1 METNNG
7 IPAFYA
13 STNEE
18 WRNWL
23 DEYGAREKAVCLI
36 LYHKK
41 SKTPCIDY
49 KESIEHALCFGWID
63 SKANKRDEE
72 SSYLQFTPR
81 KPKSNW
87 SNVNKERVARMIA
100 QGLMRPGGQ
109 AMIDLAKANG
119 SWEMLADAQNAI
131 IPWDLQKMFDKNTL
145 ASENFQRFSP
155 SSRRMILE
163 WITKAKKEETREK
176 RIVQTVELAA
186 KNIKANH

>member
-23 DEYGAREKAVCLI
+23 EENGAREKAVCLI

-81 KPKSNW
+81 KSKSNW
-87 SNVNKERVARMIA
+87 SNVNKERVARMTA

-119 SWEMLADAQNAI
+119 SWDMLADAQNTI
-131 IPWDLQKMFDKNTL
+131 IPWDLQKMFDKNIQ
-145 ASENFQRFSP
+145 AFENFQRFSP

-176 RIVQTVELAA
+176 RIVQTVELATR
-186 KNIKANH
+186 NIKANH

>member
-13 STNEE
+13 RTNEE

-23 DEYGAREKAVCLI
+23 EENGAIEKAVCLI

-41 SKTPCIDY
+41 SKAPCIDY

-81 KPKSNW
+81 KSKSNW
-87 SNVNKERVARMIA
+87 SNVNKERVARMTA
-100 QGLMRPGGQ
+100 QGLMRPAGQ
-109 AMIDLAKANG
+109 AMVDLAKANG
-119 SWEMLADAQNAI
+119 SWDILTDAQNTF
-131 IPWDLQKMFDKNTL
+131 IPWDLQKMFDNNAL
-145 ASENFQRFSP
+145 AFENFQRFSP

-163 WITKAKKEETREK
+163 WISKAKKEETREK

-186 KNIKANH
+186 RNIKANH

>member
-23 DEYGAREKAVCLI
+23 EKNGAREKAVCLI

-63 SKANKRDEE
+63 SKANKRNEE

-81 KPKSNW
+81 KSKSNW

-100 QGLMRPGGQ
+100 QGLMRPAGQ

-119 SWEMLADAQNAI
+119 SWDMLADAQNTI
-131 IPWDLQKMFDKNTL
+131 IPWDLQKMFDKNAL
-145 ASENFQRFSP
+145 AFENFQRFSP

-163 WITKAKKEETREK
+163 WISKAKKEETREK

-186 KNIKANH
+186 RNIKANH

>member
-23 DEYGAREKAVCLI
+23 EENGASGKAVCLI

-41 SKTPCIDY
+41 SKVPCIGY

-81 KPKSNW
+81 KSKSNW
-87 SNVNKERVARMIA
+87 SNVNKERVARMIEK
-100 QGLMRPGGQ
+100 GLMRPGGQ

-119 SWEMLADAQNAI
+119 SWDMLADAQNII

-145 ASENFQRFSP
+145 AFGNFQRFSP

-176 RIVQTVELAA
+176 RIVQTVALAA
-186 KNIKANH
+186 RNIKANH

>member
-1 METNNG
+1 MEMNNG

-13 STNEE
+13 STNAE

-23 DEYGAREKAVCLI
+23 AENGSSEKAVCLI

-49 KESIEHALCFGWID
+49 KESIEQALCFGWID

-81 KPKSNW
+81 KAKSNW
-87 SNVNKERVARMIA
+87 SKVNRERVERMLE
-100 QGLMRPGGQ
+100 QGLMTPAGQ

-119 SWEMLADAQNAI
+119 CWEGLADAQNTI
-131 IPWDLQKMFDKNTL
+131 IPWDLQKLFDKNTE
-145 ASENFQRFSP
+145 AFENFQKFSP
-155 SSRRMILE
+155 SSKRMILE

-186 KNIKANH
+186 KNVKANH

>member
-13 STNEE
+13 RTNEE
-18 WRNWL
+18 WRSWL
-23 DEYGAREKAVCLI
+23 EENGAREKAVCLI

-63 SKANKRDEE
+63 SKANKRNEE

-81 KPKSNW
+81 KSKSNW
-87 SNVNKERVARMIA
+87 SNVNKERVARMTA
-100 QGLMRPGGQ
+100 QGLMRPAGQ

-119 SWEMLADAQNAI
+119 SWDMLADAQNTI
-131 IPWDLQKMFDKNTL
+131 IPWDLQKMFDKNTQ
-145 ASENFQRFSP
+145 AFENFQRFSP
-155 SSRRMILE
+155 SSKRMILE

-176 RIVQTVELAA
+176 RIVQTVALAA

>member
-23 DEYGAREKAVCLI
+23 EQNGASETAVCLI
-36 LYHKK
+36 LYHRK

-81 KPKSNW
+81 KSKSNW
-87 SNVNKERVARMIA
+87 SNVNKERVARMTA
-100 QGLMRPGGQ
+100 QGLMRAAGQ
-109 AMIDLAKANG
+109 ATVDLAKANG
-119 SWEMLADAQNAI
+119 SWDMLADAQNTV
-131 IPWDLQKMFDKNTL
+131 IPWDLQKMFDKNIQ
-145 ASENFQRFSP
+145 AFENFQRFSP

-163 WITKAKKEETREK
+163 WITKAKKEETREN
-176 RIVQTVELAA
+176 RIIQTVALAA
-186 KNIKANH
+186 RNIKANH

>member
-13 STNEE
+13 CTNEE

-23 DEYGAREKAVCLI
+23 EENGAREKAVCLI

-63 SKANKRDEE
+63 SKANKRNEE

-81 KPKSNW
+81 KSKSNW
-87 SNVNKERVARMIA
+87 SNVNKERVARMTM
-100 QGLMRPGGQ
+100 QGLMRPAGQ

-119 SWEMLADAQNAI
+119 SWDILEDAQNAI
-131 IPWDLQKMFDKNTL
+131 IPWDLEKMFDKNAL
-145 ASENFQRFSP
+145 AFENFQRFSP

-186 KNIKANH
+186 RNIKANH

>member
-23 DEYGAREKAVCLI
+23 EENGAREKAVCLI

-49 KESIEHALCFGWID
+49 KESIEQALCFGWID

-81 KPKSNW
+81 KSKSNW
-87 SNVNKERVARMIA
+87 SNVNKERVERMTV
-100 QGLMRPGGQ
+100 QGLMRPAGQ

-119 SWEMLADAQNAI
+119 SWEILADAQNAI
-131 IPWDLQKMFDKNTL
+131 IPWDLQKMFDKNAL
-145 ASENFQRFSP
+145 AFENFQRFSP

-163 WITKAKKEETREK
+163 WITKAKKEETRKK
-176 RIVQTVELAA
+176 RIVLTVELAA

>member
-23 DEYGAREKAVCLI
+23 EENGAREKAVCLI

-49 KESIEHALCFGWID
+49 KESIEQALCFGWID

-81 KPKSNW
+81 KSKSNW
-87 SNVNKERVARMIA
+87 SNVNKERVERMTV
-100 QGLMRPGGQ
+100 QGLMRPAGQ

-119 SWEMLADAQNAI
+119 SWEILADAQNAI
-131 IPWDLQKMFDKNTL
+131 IPWDLQKMFDKNAL
-145 ASENFQRFSP
+145 AFENFQRFSP

-176 RIVQTVELAA
+176 RIVLTVELAA